1 MMGMA
6 GVIVAGN
13 ATNKDAGLAAIKE
26 DEGKAAMGKDRYQ
39 KLAAALTR

>member
-26 DEGKAAMGKDRYQ
+26 DEGKDRYQ